1 MPVPKPKQ
9 YRWVCPECETAIHA
23 PSRMRSNDVRRY
35 CLDCS
40 DATGFLVER
49 ACPVL
54 DRKREAS
61 RQRSQ
66 KKAATKARRK
76 RRKTAAREAR
86 AKAAD
91 RGYKQQNQ
99 ERAAWRR
106 ARTEYREP
114 TEFDRRIIADP
125 DYYRGIAV
133 KVIASRQ
140 GTYVPRWAMAI
151 DNDLAKAGRL
161 DADQSDLYE
170 SLIRSLVRW
179 VYSDETVRNA
189 LNALVGGKAS
199 ERELVAFVLEN
210 YPFPIPTAIRE
221 RYL

>member
-1 MPVPKPKQ
+1 M
-9 YRWVCPECETAIHA
+9 
-23 PSRMRSNDVRRY
+23 
-35 CLDCS
+35 
-40 DATGFLVER
+40 
-49 ACPVL
+49 
-54 DRKREAS
+54 
-61 RQRSQ
+61 
-66 KKAATKARRK
+66 
-76 RRKTAAREAR
+76 
-86 AKAAD
+86 
-91 RGYKQQNQ
+91 
-99 ERAAWRR
+99 
-106 ARTEYREP
+106 
-114 TEFDRRIIADP
+114 
-125 DYYRGIAV
+125 
-133 KVIASRQ
+133 IASRQ